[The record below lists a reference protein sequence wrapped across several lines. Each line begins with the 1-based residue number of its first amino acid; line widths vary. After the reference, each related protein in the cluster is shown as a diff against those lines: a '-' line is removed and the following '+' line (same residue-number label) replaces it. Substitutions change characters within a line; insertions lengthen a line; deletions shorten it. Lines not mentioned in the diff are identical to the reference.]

1 MSENT
6 NKPAPFGLGMET
18 SRRSFLFGLS
28 VFALLP
34 LARIEPETI
43 LYNGN
48 IWTVNEEMP
57 RAQAVA
63 ISGGRILAVGSND
76 EVLGLAAGLSRKVD
90 LGGKTVVPGFNDAH
104 AHPCESG
111 VLHLRMVA
119 CDMDSIERIQAA
131 LRERAQRTPA
141 NQWVLGFLY
150 DDGKTPR
157 PLSRQDLDSAVPDH
171 PVLVRHRGGHTIFV
185 NSAALRLA
193 GVDEKTPD
201 PAGGRFEH
209 DAAGH
214 LTGHV
219 GDRATERFVQLIAF
233 TPTRED
239 YRNGAK
245 FISKLFTSKGVTS
258 ACDADARTQ
267 NLQGYQD
274 ARDAGDLRMRVYAH
288 MTLSALDNMIAAG
301 VHTGFGDE
309 WVRIGAVKQYA
320 DGSISERT
328 AWLSQA
334 YLEMGDY
341 HGLKVGT
348 REELYEHGRKAHAA
362 GWQLGTHANGDVAI
376 DEVLGVYEQIQ
387 REAPRPDARFR
398 IEHCTLLNESLL
410 QRMKALNV
418 IPVPFSGYVY
428 FHGDVMHFYGE
439 ERTRHM
445 FPMRDFLDHGLRPAD
460 SSDYTASPSDPMM
473 WLRSQTTRTD
483 MQQKV
488 WGANQRITVA
498 EALRCG
504 TINGAYASFEEKLK
518 GTIEPGKFA
527 DLVVLAEDPFKT
539 DPLALNKVAVERTMA
554 GGKWVYES

>member
-1 MSENT
+1 
-6 NKPAPFGLGMET
+6 
-18 SRRSFLFGLS
+18 
-28 VFALLP
+28 
-34 LARIEPETI
+34 
-43 LYNGN
+43 
-48 IWTVNEEMP
+48 
-57 RAQAVA
+57 
-63 ISGGRILAVGSND
+63 
-76 EVLGLAAGLSRKVD
+76 
-90 LGGKTVVPGFNDAH
+90 
-104 AHPCESG
+104 
-111 VLHLRMVA
+111 MVA
-119 CDMDSIERIQAA
+119 CDMDSIEEIQGA
-131 LRERAQRTPA
+131 LRERAQKTPA
-141 NQWVLGFLY
+141 NNWVLGFLY

-157 PLSRQDLDSAVPDH
+157 PLSRQDLDAAVPDH

-193 GVDEKTPD
+193 GIDEKTPD
-201 PAGGRFEH
+201 PPGGRFEH
-209 DAAGH
+209 DSAGH
-214 LTGHV
+214 LTGHI
-219 GDRATERFVQLIAF
+219 GDKATERFVELIAF
-233 TPTRED
+233 TPTHED

-258 ACDADARTQ
+258 ACDADASTG

-274 ARDAGDLRMRVYAH
+274 ARDAGDMRMRVYAH
-288 MTLSALDNMIAAG
+288 MTLSALDKMMTAG

-328 AWLSQA
+328 AWLSQP
-334 YLEMGDY
+334 YLGMGDY
-341 HGLKVGT
+341 RGLKVGT
-348 REELYEHGRKAHAA
+348 REELYEHGRKAHTA

-376 DEVLGVYEQIQ
+376 DEVLSVYEQIQ
-387 REAPRPDARFR
+387 RETPRPDPRFR
-398 IEHCTLLNESLL
+398 IEHCTLLNESFL
-410 QRMKALNV
+410 QRMKTLNV

-445 FPMRDFLDHGLRPAD
+445 FPMRDFLDHGLRPTD

-483 MQQKV
+483 MNQNV
-488 WGANQRITVA
+488 WGPNQKITLA

-504 TINGAYASFEEKLK
+504 TLNGAYASFEENLK

-527 DLVVLAEDPFKT
+527 DLVVLAQDPFKI
-539 DPLALNKVAVERTMA
+539 DPLALNKVVVERTMA